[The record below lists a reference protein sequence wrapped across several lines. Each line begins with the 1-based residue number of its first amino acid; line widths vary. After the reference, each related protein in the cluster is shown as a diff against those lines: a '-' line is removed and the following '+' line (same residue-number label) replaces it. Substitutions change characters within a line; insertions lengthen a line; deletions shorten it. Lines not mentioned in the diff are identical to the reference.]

1 MTKKDRII
9 GLDILK
15 TMAVIFVIVLH
26 INGYCV
32 EQVGGLS
39 SYSFGSKV
47 VFFLLEAVAYPAI
60 HLFVL
65 ISSWFMVGKTRTIKS
80 CVKVY
85 SQTWTVTVIGLFI
98 AIVLIPSDIKTG
110 GVLQSIFPF
119 TQRAYW
125 FVSDYLVLAFL
136 APFISNILEKADLRR
151 KKALLTFML
160 VLTTVLPFIS
170 VASWDRSN
178 LLLFILLYLVADY
191 MKHYKEYLQKRPSC
205 FLPVWIVLVLLLTA
219 SGISI
224 SLLSTKYTALSGK
237 ELVLYQY
244 CSPFVVFEAIA
255 LFGFFITRK
264 EGKRRSFPRLLSW
277 ICSSSLII
285 YLLHMHPIF
294 KEVYT
299 RYGLL
304 QYINVNNPLLYLGQ
318 VIITAII
325 ILAGATLIGQF
336 IINPISRR
344 IEGFFYNAFSKCCK
358 DKESNNV

>member
-1 MTKKDRII
+1 M
-9 GLDILK
+9 
-15 TMAVIFVIVLH
+15 F
-26 INGYCV
+26 
-32 EQVGGLS
+32 
-39 SYSFGSKV
+39 
-47 VFFLLEAVAYPAI
+47 FFLLEAVAYPAI

-136 APFISNILEKADLRR
+136 APFISNILEKVDLRR
-151 KKALLTFML
+151 KKSLLTFML
-160 VLTTVLPFIS
+160 VLSTVLPFIS
-170 VASWDRSN
+170 VAPWEKSN
-178 LLLFILLYLVADY
+178 LHIFILLYLVADY
-191 MKHYKEYLQKRPSC
+191 MKQYKKQLLKYSSC
-205 FLPVWIVLVLLLTA
+205 FFPIWIALVLALTA

-224 SLLSTKYTALSGK
+224 SLLSTKYPALSGK

-244 CSPFVVFEAIA
+244 CSPIVVFEAIS
-255 LFGFFITRK
+255 LFGFFITK
-264 EGKRRSFPRLLSW
+264 KDGERRSFPRLLSW

-318 VIITAII
+318 VIITAIF